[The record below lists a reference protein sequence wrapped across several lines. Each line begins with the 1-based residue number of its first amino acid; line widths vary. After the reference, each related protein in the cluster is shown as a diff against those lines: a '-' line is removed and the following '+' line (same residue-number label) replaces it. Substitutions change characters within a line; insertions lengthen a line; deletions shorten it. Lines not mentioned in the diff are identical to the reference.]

1 MELNK
6 ARVMRIIKAALKED
20 IGKGDATTNSLVPK
34 LASIKACIT
43 VNEECVICGI
53 NITEWVLAGLD
64 YSVRFKP
71 QVSDGDIAAKGK
83 EVAFIEG
90 HARAVL
96 TAERTMLNFLSF
108 LSGIATR
115 TKKYVDKVKAYNVKI
130 LDTRKTF
137 PLLRY
142 LEKYAVSVGGGY
154 NHRMNLGEMV
164 MVKDNHIAVH
174 SPSLDFARDRQ
185 SIVHSLRSKAQKN
198 IKIEIEVQSL
208 EQFEDTLKQMPDII
222 MLDNMSTEDIKKA
235 VRIRNESEKA
245 LRDTVLEVS
254 GGITLDNVEDY
265 AKTGIDTISI
275 GAITDSV
282 RSIDFSLNVL

>member
-6 ARVMRIIKAALKED
+6 ARVIRIIKAALKED
-20 IGKGDATTNSLVPK
+20 IGKGDITTNSLVGK

-43 VNEECVICGI
+43 ANEECVICGI
-53 NITEWVLAGLD
+53 NIAEWVLAGLD
-64 YSVRFKP
+64 YSIRFKP

-90 HARAVL
+90 HARAIL
-96 TAERTMLNFLSF
+96 TAERTMLNFLSL
-108 LSGIATR
+108 LSGIATE
-115 TKKYVDKVKAYNVKI
+115 TKKYVDKVKTYNVKI

-142 LEKYAVSVGGGY
+142 LEKYAVSVGRGY
-154 NHRMNLGEMV
+154 NHRMNLNEMV
-164 MVKDNHIAVH
+164 MVKENHKKIQNPNITK
-174 SPSLDFARDRQ
+174 SQIPN
-185 SIVHSLRSKAQKN
+185 LRERIQKN
-198 IKIEIEVQSL
+198 IKIEVEVESL
-208 EQFEDTLKQMPDII
+208 EQFEDVLKQMPDII
-222 MLDNMSTEDIKKA
+222 MLDNMNVEDIKKA

-245 LRDTVLEVS
+245 LRDTILEVS
-254 GGITLDNVEDY
+254 GGITLDNVEEY

>member
-20 IGKGDATTNSLVPK
+20 IGKGDVTTNSLVRK

-43 VNEECVICGI
+43 ANEECVICGI
-53 NITEWVLAGLD
+53 NIAEWVLAGLD

-71 QVSDGDIAAKGK
+71 QVSDGDILAKGK

-96 TAERTMLNFLSF
+96 TAERTMLNFLSL

-164 MVKDNHIAVH
+164 MVKDNHLKVTSASVH
-174 SPSLDFARDRQ
+174 QCA
-185 SIVHSLRSKAQKN
+185 SLRNKIQKN
-198 IKIEIEVQSL
+198 IKIEVEVEDL
-208 EQFEDTLKQMPDII
+208 EQFEEVLKQMPDII

-282 RSIDFSLNVL
+282 HSINFSLNVL

>member
-20 IGKGDATTNSLVPK
+20 IGKGDITTNSLIRK
-34 LASIKACIT
+34 LRSIKACIT
-43 VNEECVICGI
+43 LNEECVICGI
-53 NITEWVLAGLD
+53 NIAEWVLAGLD
-64 YSVRFKP
+64 YSIRFKP

-90 HARAVL
+90 HARAIL
-96 TAERTMLNFLSF
+96 TAERTMLNFLSL
-108 LSGIATR
+108 LSGIATE
-115 TKKYVDKVKAYNVKI
+115 TKKYVDKVKTYNVKI

-142 LEKYAVSVGGGY
+142 LEKYAVSVGRGY
-154 NHRMNLGEMV
+154 NHRMNLNEMV
-164 MVKDNHIAVH
+164 MVKENHKKIQNPNITK
-174 SPSLDFARDRQ
+174 SQIPN
-185 SIVHSLRSKAQKN
+185 LRERIQKN
-198 IKIEIEVQSL
+198 IKIEVEVESL
-208 EQFEDTLKQMPDII
+208 EQFEDVLKQMPDII
-222 MLDNMSTEDIKKA
+222 MLDNMNVEDIKKA

-245 LRDTVLEVS
+245 LRDTILEVS
-254 GGITLDNVEDY
+254 GGITLDNVEEY

>member
-20 IGKGDATTNSLVPK
+20 IGKGDVTTNSLVRK

-43 VNEECVICGI
+43 ANEECVICGI
-53 NITEWVLAGLD
+53 NIAEWVLAGLD
-64 YSVRFKP
+64 YSIRFKP
-71 QVSDGDIAAKGK
+71 QVSDGDIVAKGK

-96 TAERTMLNFLSF
+96 TAERTMLNFLSL
-108 LSGIATR
+108 LSGITTE

-154 NHRMNLGEMV
+154 NHRMNLGEM
-164 MVKDNHIAVH
+164 
-174 SPSLDFARDRQ
+174 
-185 SIVHSLRSKAQKN
+185 AQ
-198 IKIEIEVQSL
+198 
-208 EQFEDTLKQMPDII
+208 
-222 MLDNMSTEDIKKA
+222 
-235 VRIRNESEKA
+235 
-245 LRDTVLEVS
+245 VLLGFQLV
-254 GGITLDNVEDY
+254 NY
-265 AKTGIDTISI
+265 
-275 GAITDSV
+275 
-282 RSIDFSLNVL
+282 

>member
-1 MELNK
+1 
-6 ARVMRIIKAALKED
+6 
-20 IGKGDATTNSLVPK
+20 
-34 LASIKACIT
+34 
-43 VNEECVICGI
+43 
-53 NITEWVLAGLD
+53 
-64 YSVRFKP
+64 
-71 QVSDGDIAAKGK
+71 
-83 EVAFIEG
+83 
-90 HARAVL
+90 ARAVL

>member
-20 IGKGDATTNSLVPK
+20 IGKGDITTYSLVPK
-34 LASIKACIT
+34 LASTKACIT
-43 VNEECVICGI
+43 ANEECVICGI
-53 NITEWVLAGLD
+53 NIAEWVLAGLD

-71 QVSDGDIAAKGK
+71 QVSDGDAVSKGK

-90 HARAVL
+90 HARAIL
-96 TAERTMLNFLSF
+96 TAERTMLNFLAF

-115 TKKYVDKVKAYNVKI
+115 TKKYVDKVEAYNVKI

-154 NHRMNLGEMV
+154 NHRMNLGEMA
-164 MVKDNHIAVH
+164 MVKDNHMKVIGAQAH
-174 SPSLDFARDRQ
+174 RCAG
-185 SIVHSLRSKAQKN
+185 LRNKIQKN
-198 IKIEIEVQSL
+198 VKIEVEAENL
-208 EQFEDTLKQMPDII
+208 EQFEDALKQMPDII

-245 LRDTVLEVS
+245 LRDTVLEAS

-265 AKTGIDTISI
+265 AKTGVDTISI

-282 RSIDFSLNVL
+282 RSIDFSLNIL

>member
-20 IGKGDATTNSLVPK
+20 IGKGDITTNSLIRK
-34 LASIKACIT
+34 LRSIKACIT
-43 VNEECVICGI
+43 LNEECVICGI
-53 NITEWVLAGLD
+53 NIAEWVLAGLD

-71 QVSDGDIAAKGK
+71 QVSDGDILAKGK

-96 TAERTMLNFLSF
+96 IAERTMLNFLSL

-115 TKKYVDKVKAYNVKI
+115 TKKYVDKVKTYNVKI

-142 LEKYAVSVGGGY
+142 LEKYAVSVAGAY

-164 MVKDNHIAVH
+164 MVKDNHLRIKDKG
-174 SPSLDFARDRQ
+174 LRIKQLRDKIQR
-185 SIVHSLRSKAQKN
+185 N
-198 IKIEIEVQSL
+198 IKIEVEVENL
-208 EQFEDTLKQMPDII
+208 EQFEDALKQMPDII
-222 MLDNMSTEDIKKA
+222 MLDNMNTEDIKKA

-282 RSIDFSLNVL
+282 LSIDFSLDVL